1 MQLVLDG
8 VVLTPRIVQS
18 SRTLPYLAGVI
29 GLIEGRRLRPAELAA
44 RLLRALRQHSI
55 AFRTRKAYV
64 RDCLL
69 QHPP

>member
-8 VVLTPRIVQS
+8 AVVTPRVIQS
-18 SRTLPYLAGVI
+18 SPTLPYLAGVI
-29 GLIEGRRLRPAELAA
+29 GLIEGRPLRPAELAA

-55 AFRTRKAYV
+55 AFRTRKQYV
-64 RDCLL
+64 RDFLL